1 MGTSIFT
8 GNSGFDVQKVIEGF
22 TKIEGSRVEKL
33 SKQTVDV
40 TTRMSTL
47 ASLMGQAKEL
57 QDALGG
63 LSAGAPLGVVGR
75 QPLNV
80 AATVGEK
87 ATAGRYNVQV
97 TALAQPA
104 QGSTTVTGSP
114 TGTFASANTRVNVGE
129 YAFTVNNKSYNFTLT
144 AGATVSDIAEAIA
157 ATGAPVQ
164 AAVVNTG
171 SGVRLSIVG
180 TETGF
185 NPAASTDALKMSLVP
200 PPADP
205 AELDP
210 DSVAQFSFGLTQLP
224 TNAVVKINGVD
235 ISRPSNSISDVIP
248 GVTLTAT
255 NVGAVETFEIGR
267 DTTQIPDN
275 VRAFVDAYNSLRRA
289 VNNQVD
295 VAGGTDTSQLLTND
309 PVVRRLSRQLNDML
323 RIEGNSTSV
332 RGLGELGVN
341 ISRTGT
347 LEFNEGKLRATLI
360 ARPTTVTDFLAGPKG
375 FGAKAE
381 DLISTF
387 ANPLSG
393 ALSKRTFELSD
404 EISKIEKQKLEA
416 QRKVDLFR
424 ERLVRQFATL
434 QSVQSQM
441 SGLTN
446 FLRANDSASKK
457 E

>member
-8 GNSGFDVQKVIEGF
+8 GNSGFDVQKVIDGF
-22 TKIEGSRVEKL
+22 TKIEGARVEKL

-47 ASLMGQAKEL
+47 ATLMGQAKEL
-57 QDALGG
+57 ENALAD
-63 LSAGAPLGVVGR
+63 LSAGAPLGIVGR

-80 AATVGEK
+80 DASVSETAP
-87 ATAGRYNVQV
+87 AGRYNVQV
-97 TALAQPA
+97 MALAQPA

-114 TGTFASANTRVNVGE
+114 SGNFADANARVNVGE

-144 AGATVSDIAEAIA
+144 AGATIADIADAIA

-171 SGVRLSIVG
+171 SGVKLSIVG
-180 TETGF
+180 TETGYSA
-185 NPAASTDALKMSLVP
+185 AASTPALQMSLVP
-200 PPADP
+200 PAADPADP
-205 AELDP
+205 DA
-210 DSVAQFSFGLTQLP
+210 VQFSFSLTQAP
-224 TNAVVKINGVD
+224 TNALVKVNGVE
-235 ISRPSNSISDVIP
+235 ISRSSNTIDDVIP

-255 NVGAVETFEIGR
+255 NIGSSEVFEVGR
-267 DTTQIPDN
+267 DTSLIGDKVQN
-275 VRAFVDAYNSLRRA
+275 FVDAYNTLRRA

-309 PVVRRLSRQLNDML
+309 PVVRRLSRQMNELL
-323 RIEGNSTSV
+323 RLDGGSTSV
-332 RGLGELGVN
+332 RSLGDLGIN

-347 LEFNEGKLRATLI
+347 LEFNQGKLSATLI
-360 ARPTTVTDFLAGPKG
+360 ARPTAVTDFLTGDQG
-375 FGAKAE
+375 FATKAE
-381 DLISTF
+381 NLIATF
-387 ANPLSG
+387 SNPLSG

-404 EISKIEKQKLEA
+404 EVSKIEKEKLEA

-424 ERLVRQFATL
+424 DRLVRQFAAL

-441 SGLTN
+441 SGLTT
-446 FLRANDSASKK
+446 FLKANDSAASKK
-457 E
+457 D